1 MRTITS
7 MSLHGNKQ
15 IIRRGLVQG
24 LKSRPN
30 KQQGISRE
38 LRLSI
43 KDSFHQNNIL
53 TAGRERVYM
62 VDQSKWA
69 RHVGLAPAKQTK
81 RLPAALRQRVLS
93 PFNHF
98 FCDLLAKRNRIE
110 RLVLGQPAQDR

>member
-53 TAGRERVYM
+53 TAGRERCTWWTRARGPGMWGWPSEANEAAPGGPTPASTFPV
-62 VDQSKWA
+62 QSLFL
-69 RHVGLAPAKQTK
+69 RSVG
-81 RLPAALRQRVLS
+81 
-93 PFNHF
+93 
-98 FCDLLAKRNRIE
+98 E
-110 RLVLGQPAQDR
+110 AQSY